1 MKREIYPPRAH
12 PAAPPALQHHRANT
26 NARQGGYRTERKG
39 VEERMLWPVLGR
51 DVGHVDLGFGVYA
64 YDRRVA
70 SERKVSGGNGL
81 IIIFLL
87 LHSWFP
93 RLGLFSHLNL

>member
-1 MKREIYPPRAH
+1 
-12 PAAPPALQHHRANT
+12 
-26 NARQGGYRTERKG
+26 
-39 VEERMLWPVLGR
+39 MLWPVLGR
-51 DVGHVDLGFGVYA
+51 DVGHVDLGFDSPRKEERGESEKGGVYA